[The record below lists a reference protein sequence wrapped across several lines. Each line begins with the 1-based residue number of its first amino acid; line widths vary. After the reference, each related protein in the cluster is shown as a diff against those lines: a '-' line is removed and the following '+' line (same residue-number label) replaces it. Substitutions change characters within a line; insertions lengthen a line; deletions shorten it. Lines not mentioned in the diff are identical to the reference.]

1 MIEQQENV
9 LEQRPIGTAHRL
21 LRDESAIVLYVRIS
35 VRTIVA

>member
-21 LRDESAIVLYVRIS
+21 LRDEFAIVLL
-35 VRTIVA
+35 